1 MMRFIE
7 QAKENLTRIITTTSS
22 AIFYSYFRDE
32 SRLADFRVLRIE
44 PSTREQQEQLIRK
57 RLEMLE
63 GQQPITDGRVDQE
76 ENAVNSVIISNKLI
90 PRYPFY
96 VLSILQ
102 TREAFMP
109 NNLTVTSYGHCYHA
123 LIVARLIRAG
133 ISQRDE
139 EVGACFN
146 LAEQLSYETYIHR
159 LRRNREQFDFSFL
172 IERYKEK
179 FIISASTVNRL
190 KNSDYGL
197 IDE

>member
-7 QAKENLTRIITTTSS
+7 QAKENFTKIIATTTSDT
-22 AIFYSYFRDE
+22 FYSYFRDE
-32 SRLADFRVLRIE
+32 NRLADFRVLRIE
-44 PSTREQQEQLIRK
+44 PLTREKQEQLIRK

-63 GQQPITDGRVDQE
+63 DQQPLTDGRVDQE

-133 ISQRDE
+133 ISRKDE

-146 LAEQLSYETYIHR
+146 LAEHLAYETYIHR
-159 LRRNREQFDFSFL
+159 SQRNREQFDFSNFIVGYKKKFL
-172 IERYKEK
+172 ISE
-179 FIISASTVNRL
+179 STINRL
-190 KNSDYGL
+190 KHSEYG
-197 IDE
+197 DNR